1 MLKYQE
7 RLLFEREMLRL
18 ISERSKCSIPSVKEA
33 LCNDINLL
41 NTVLNK
47 K

>member
-1 MLKYQE
+1 MLSNQE
-7 RLLFEREMLRL
+7 RLLFEREMFRL
-18 ISERSKCSIPSVKEA
+18 ISEHSKCSMPSVKES
-33 LCNDINLL
+33 LYYDINLL